1 MSNDPQN
8 LYTARQSQAIDAK
21 ALELMHLTGFEL
33 MQKAGQKLF
42 DDLKTLI
49 QDHQRIAIFC
59 GPGNNGGDGLVCAAL
74 ATKKGYQVEVFFT
87 QQTTLLSI
95 PSSIHLFTY
104 LLHVPSFSIQRLSN
118 GFHRRR

>member
-1 MSNDPQN
+1 MLKSFGKMLKGGKKGSPN
-8 LYTARQSQAIDAK
+8 A
-21 ALELMHLTGFEL
+21 E
-33 MQKAGQKLF
+33 F
-42 DDLKTLI
+42 DDLESVLRNTKGSRKRLRG
-49 QDHQRIAIFC
+49 QK
-59 GPGNNGGDGLVCAAL
+59 GESKGGMML
-74 ATKKGYQVEVFFT
+74 QVEVFFT